1 MALLMKHAHMS
12 ICVDMRKAFVAS
24 GLALVVLASAC
35 GSNGSNADEATLELR
50 AAVEHTMTA
59 GSFHVGSV
67 QMLEGTESSMETDY
81 VSPDRFY
88 SRGLGRARVTTIL
101 IGRDRYI
108 SEPEDIA
115 EPEEVKRFFEAELP
129 CAMTLE
135 KGYLVPSLAS
145 LREVE
150 DVSHLGGTYSFN
162 IDAFAEGAWGT
173 AQIEGGR
180 LVSLSLH
187 FTAPAYGGEPVDE
200 RYIFSGYGAPRPI
213 ESPPP
218 DRIVNDDRFG
228 ELPILN
234 LNGHALPCR

>member
-1 MALLMKHAHMS
+1 LWKTVA
-12 ICVDMRKAFVAS
+12 AS
-24 GLALVVLASAC
+24 GLALGLLASAC
-35 GSNGSNADEATLELR
+35 GTNGSNGDEATKELR
-50 AAVEHTMTA
+50 AAVENTMTA

-81 VSPDRFY
+81 ASPDRFS
-88 SRGLGRARVTTIL
+88 SRGPGRARVTTIV

-115 EPEEVKRFFEAELP
+115 EPEEVKRFFEANLP

-135 KGYLVPSLAS
+135 EGYLVPSLAR

-150 DVSHLGGTYSFN
+150 NVSRLGGTYSFN
-162 IDAFAEGAWGT
+162 IDAFAEGARGT

-187 FTAPAYGGEPVDE
+187 LTAPAYGGEPVDE
-200 RYIFSGYGAPRPI
+200 RYTFSGYGAPRPI
-213 ESPPP
+213 EPPP
-218 DRIVNDDRFG
+218 PSRVVEDHRFG
-228 ELPILN
+228 DLPILDH
-234 LNGHALPCR
+234 NGRPLPCP